1 MELKDFIEKFA
12 NLLDDTDVS
21 AIQADTAYQ
30 ELEEWSSLTAMGIIA
45 MARTEYGKKV
55 TGIEIR
61 KCKTVEQLFHLIASK

>member
-30 ELEEWSSLTAMGIIA
+30 ELEEWSSLTAMVFSMQMTA
-45 MARTEYGKKV
+45 ASAV
-55 TGIEIR
+55 TDKISS
-61 KCKTVEQLFHLIASK
+61 CVTV